1 MAEETVIT
9 EAEKTGDEK
18 IAEET
23 AAAEK
28 VAAEKVAAEKVAA
41 GEKTPEEIAAEEKA
55 AEEKVAAD
63 KKAAEKEE
71 GAPETYTEFT
81 MPEGVEVD
89 KAAVEKFEPLARE
102 LNLSQENAQKLVDVY
117 AEGAK
122 QAAEAQITTWG
133 DIKEGWVKE
142 GKADKEIGGENY
154 DQTVSDAKLALDKL
168 GNEALGIVLE
178 TTGVGDNPDFLRMFA
193 KVGRV
198 LRDDNIDFGSGT
210 GGETKEPG
218 KVMYGDMS

>member
-9 EAEKTGDEK
+9 SEDVGVISASELVGEKTPEE
-18 IAEET
+18 IA
-23 AAAEK
+23 
-28 VAAEKVAAEKVAA
+28 AAEKVAA

-55 AEEKVAAD
+55 AEEKTAAD
-63 KKAAEKEE
+63 KKAAKKEE
-71 GAPETYTEFT
+71 GAPETYTDFT

-102 LNLSQENAQKLVDVY
+102 LNLSQEKAQKLVDVY

-122 QAAEAQITTWG
+122 QATEAQTKTWE

-154 DQTVSDAKLALDKL
+154 DQTVSDAKLALDTL
-168 GNEALGIVLE
+168 GNKALGIVLE
-178 TTGVGDNPDFLRMFA
+178 TTGMGDNPDFLRMFA

-198 LRDDNIDFGSGT
+198 MRKDDIDFGSAVSASSKAP
-210 GGETKEPG
+210 GE
-218 KVMYGDMS
+218 VMYKDMS